1 MTSAVELK
9 RLEEQKK
16 LSGAQGKIRD
26 VLEKE
31 PFGMTI
37 AQLTGMCRYSR
48 KYTKEVLKTMDDV
61 IDEAGYLRLKSVA
74 PVVVANE
81 KKAEEV
87 NVDTLKNMNTPG
99 KIIPVPEQETY
110 VAELSVKP
118 GKTYGIPD
126 GKLTDK
132 ILALLRSNPDGISR
146 EQIRSSLSLEPK
158 QLTNALLR
166 LRKQYKILLVGDSYK
181 LVEGE
186 PVPVSE
192 QVKSRNAY
200 FDLVSDV
207 QNRIVTRTERRA
219 MLSRDEVDSILRKV
233 FGLND
238 VQWVNDGVVLS
249 QVDEVA

>member
-87 NVDTLKNMNTPG
+87 EVVAPAAQPAQRV
-99 KIIPVPEQETY
+99 PVVEAAPP
-110 VAELSVKP
+110 VKP
-118 GKTYGIPD
+118 GRTNGIPD

-132 ILALLRSNPDGISR
+132 VLALLRSNPDGISR

-158 QLTNALLR
+158 QLTNAVLR
-166 LRKQYKILLVGDSYK
+166 LRKQYKILLIGDSYR

-207 QNRIVTRTERRA
+207 QNRILTRTERRA

>member
-61 IDEAGYLRLKSVA
+61 IEEAGYLRLKTVA
-74 PVVVANE
+74 PVVVADEE
-81 KKAEEV
+81 KAKEV
-87 NVDTLKNMNTPG
+87 EVEVVAPAAQ
-99 KIIPVPEQETY
+99 PVQSVPVVE
-110 VAELSVKP
+110 AAPPVKP
-118 GKTYGIPD
+118 GRTNGIPD

-132 ILALLRSNPDGISR
+132 VLALLRTNPDGISR

-158 QLTNALLR
+158 QLTNAVLR
-166 LRKQYKILLVGDSYK
+166 LRKQYKILLIGDSYR

>member
-9 RLEEQKK
+9 RQEEQKK
-16 LSGAQGKIRD
+16 LSGAQDKIRD

-61 IDEAGYLRLKSVA
+61 IEEAGYLRLKTVA
-74 PVVVANE
+74 PVIVAEE
-81 KKAEEV
+81 KKQEV
-87 NVDTLKNMNTPG
+87 EVEVEAPAVQPAQSV
-99 KIIPVPEQETY
+99 PVVEAASP
-110 VAELSVKP
+110 VKP

-132 ILALLRSNPDGISR
+132 VLALLRSNPDGISR
-146 EQIRSSLSLEPK
+146 EQIRSSLNLEPK

-166 LRKQYKILLVGDSYK
+166 LRKQYKILLLGDSYR

-238 VQWVNDGVVLS
+238 VRWVNDGVVLS

>member
-61 IDEAGYLRLKSVA
+61 IEEAGYLRLKSVA

-87 NVDTLKNMNTPG
+87 EVVAPAAQPAQSV
-99 KIIPVPEQETY
+99 PVVEAAPP
-110 VAELSVKP
+110 LKP
-118 GKTYGIPD
+118 GRTNGIPD

-132 ILALLRSNPDGISR
+132 VLALLRSNPDGISR

-158 QLTNALLR
+158 QLTNAVLR
-166 LRKQYKILLVGDSYK
+166 LRKQYKILLIGDNYR

>member
-61 IDEAGYLRLKSVA
+61 IEEAGYLRLKSVA

-87 NVDTLKNMNTPG
+87 EVVAPAAQPAQSV
-99 KIIPVPEQETY
+99 PVVEAAPP
-110 VAELSVKP
+110 VKP
-118 GKTYGIPD
+118 GRTNGIPD

-132 ILALLRSNPDGISR
+132 VLALLRSNPDGISR
-146 EQIRSSLSLEPK
+146 EQIRSTLSLEPK
-158 QLTNALLR
+158 QLTNAVLR
-166 LRKQYKILLVGDSYK
+166 LRKQYKILLIGDSYR

>member
-9 RLEEQKK
+9 RQEEQKK

-26 VLEKE
+26 VLKKE

-61 IDEAGYLRLKSVA
+61 IEEAGYLRLKIVA
-74 PVVVANE
+74 PVVMADPEKLQKVDVEALKSATGILVVEAASSVEHGEKNE
-81 KKAEEV
+81 
-87 NVDTLKNMNTPG
+87 
-99 KIIPVPEQETY
+99 
-110 VAELSVKP
+110 
-118 GKTYGIPD
+118 IPD

-132 ILALLRSNPDGISR
+132 VLALLRSNPDGISR
-146 EQIRSSLSLEPK
+146 GQIRSSLNLEPK

-166 LRKQYKILLVGDSYK
+166 LRKQYKIMLIGDSYR

-238 VQWVNDGVVLS
+238 VQWTDAGVVLS

>member
-87 NVDTLKNMNTPG
+87 EVVAPAAQPAQSV
-99 KIIPVPEQETY
+99 PVVEAAPP
-110 VAELSVKP
+110 VKP
-118 GKTYGIPD
+118 GRTNGIPD

-132 ILALLRSNPDGISR
+132 VLALLRSNPDGISR

-158 QLTNALLR
+158 QLTNAVLR
-166 LRKQYKILLVGDSYK
+166 LRKQYKILLIGDSYR

-207 QNRIVTRTERRA
+207 QNRILTRTERRA

>member
-61 IDEAGYLRLKSVA
+61 IEEAGYLRLKIVA
-74 PVVVANE
+74 PVVMADPEKLQKVDVEALKSATGILVVEAASSVEHGEKNE
-81 KKAEEV
+81 
-87 NVDTLKNMNTPG
+87 
-99 KIIPVPEQETY
+99 
-110 VAELSVKP
+110 
-118 GKTYGIPD
+118 IPD

-132 ILALLRSNPDGISR
+132 VLALLRSNPDGISR
-146 EQIRSSLSLEPK
+146 GQIRSSLNLEPK

-166 LRKQYKILLVGDSYK
+166 LRKQYKIMLIGDSYR

-238 VQWVNDGVVLS
+238 VQWTDAGVVLS

>member
-87 NVDTLKNMNTPG
+87 EVVAPAAQPAQSV
-99 KIIPVPEQETY
+99 PVVEAAPP
-110 VAELSVKP
+110 VKP
-118 GKTYGIPD
+118 GRTNGIPD

-132 ILALLRSNPDGISR
+132 VLALLRSNPDGISR
-146 EQIRSSLSLEPK
+146 EQIRSSSSLEPK
-158 QLTNALLR
+158 QLTNAVLR
-166 LRKQYKILLVGDSYK
+166 LRKQYKILLIGDSYR